1 MLVLYLFDSG
11 NRVANDDS
19 DSGMED
25 ERSNVALLKLDE
37 WLHFKLDSEVSNVQR
52 SSEYFRRWSCDW
64 VMKHSP
70 FRCGSNAIL
79 QKSSEQFLDNMEVKF
94 WSSKIYCHLSYYA

>member
-1 MLVLYLFDSG
+1 MLVLYMFNSG
-11 NRVANDDS
+11 NRVSNDNDS

-52 SSEYFRRWSCDW
+52 SSEYFKK
-64 VMKHSP
+64 MKLLMDYET
-70 FRCGSNAIL
+70 FNI
-79 QKSSEQFLDNMEVKF
+79 QMQ
-94 WSSKIYCHLSYYA
+94 

>member
-1 MLVLYLFDSG
+1 MLLSSLPLSDDCIEMLMFVLYMFNSG
-11 NRVANDDS
+11 SRVSNDDS

-52 SSEYFRRWSCDW
+52 SSEYFQELELLMDYGT
-64 VMKHSP
+64 
-70 FRCGSNAIL
+70 F
-79 QKSSEQFLDNMEVKF
+79 
-94 WSSKIYCHLSYYA
+94 KIQMQ